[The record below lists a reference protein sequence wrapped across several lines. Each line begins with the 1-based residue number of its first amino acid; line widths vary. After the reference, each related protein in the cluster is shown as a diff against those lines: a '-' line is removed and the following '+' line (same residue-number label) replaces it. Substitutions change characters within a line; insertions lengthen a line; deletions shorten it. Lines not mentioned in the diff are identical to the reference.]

1 MDNNNEI
8 ISKLKFISRIDKGEK
23 INVQGLFLQEESYLT
38 SISRTILRP
47 ESRTKTLSFLQ
58 NVINKSIEII
68 VSYLT
73 SNDYSKHLIAT
84 NLLKDLE
91 QSKKGL
97 DNLKTT
103 YSDDVMF
110 CCNMDSLIEMI
121 DIKISDINTNY
132 NTIVENDSVEI
143 NE

>member
-73 SNDYSKHLIAT
+73 SHDYSQHLIAT

-91 QSKKGL
+91 ESKKGL

-103 YSDDVMF
+103 YSEDVMF

-132 NTIVENDSVEI
+132 NTIVENGSVEI

>member
-1 MDNNNEI
+1 MDNNNDI

-38 SISRTILRP
+38 SISRTVLRP

-58 NVINKSIEII
+58 NVVNNSIEII
-68 VSYLT
+68 VSYF
-73 SNDYSKHLIAT
+73 SSSDFSKHLIAE

-97 DNLKTT
+97 ENLKTT
-103 YSDDVMF
+103 YSEDVMF

-132 NTIVENDSVEI
+132 NTHNESSVEI
-143 NE
+143 NNG

>member
-23 INVQGLFLQEESYLT
+23 INVQGLFLQEESYIT

-68 VSYLT
+68 VSYFT

-91 QSKKGL
+91 ESKKGL
-97 DNLKTT
+97 ENLKTT

-110 CCNMDSLIEMI
+110 CCNMDSLVEMI

-132 NTIVENDSVEI
+132 VIDESKSVEI